1 MTPHTALQDLHS
13 AAESVWQA
21 VAPVFPGLAVE
32 VLPQV
37 DSTNAELMRRARQ
50 GIADPVLLVTPQ
62 QTAGRGRQGKVWL
75 SAPGASLTF
84 SLGLPLAPL
93 ASTGWS
99 GMSLAVGVSVARALH
114 PAVQLKWPNDL
125 WVHDHKLGGI
135 LVETAS
141 LETADHPANTRY
153 AVVGI
158 GLNIQPPSGLPHT
171 PSDPHVPK
179 TDDPQPMQPTSI
191 QALSGCAS
199 MTAGQAMARIAPA
212 LVADLLQFEREGF
225 AAFATAYAQ
234 RDALKGRP
242 VRLSDGQVGLADGV
256 APDGSLWLLSDTGR
270 IVISHQE
277 VSVRPC

>member
-1 MTPHTALQDLHS
+1 MTPHPALQDLHS

-21 VAPVFPGLAVE
+21 VAPVLPGLAVE

-50 GIADPVLLVTPQ
+50 GIADPVLLTTPE
-62 QTAGRGRQGKVWL
+62 QTAGKGRQGKVWL

-84 SLGLPLAPL
+84 SLGLPLAPQ
-93 ASTGWS
+93 AGTGWS
-99 GMSLAVGVSVARALH
+99 GLSLAVGVSVARALH

-141 LETADHPANTRY
+141 IDTAGKPANTRY
-153 AVVGI
+153 AVVGV
-158 GLNIQPPSGLPHT
+158 GLNIQT
-171 PSDPHVPK
+171 PQLAPDA
-179 TDDPQPMQPTSI
+179 PQAMPPTSVK
-191 QALSGCAS
+191 ALDGCDS
-199 MTAGQAMARIAPA
+199 LTAGQVLARVAPA
-212 LVADLLQFEREGF
+212 LVADLLRFEREGF
-225 AAFATAYAQ
+225 AAFAAAYAQ

-242 VRLSDGQVGLADGV
+242 VRLSDGQEGVADSV
-256 APDGSLWLLSDTGR
+256 APDGSLWLLSDTQR
-270 IVISHQE
+270 IAISHQE

>member
-1 MTPHTALQDLHS
+1 MPPHPALQDLHS

-21 VAPVFPGLAVE
+21 VVPLLPGLVVE

-84 SLGLPLAPL
+84 SLGLPLAPQ
-93 ASTGWS
+93 AATGWS
-99 GMSLAVGVSVARALH
+99 GLSLAVGVSVARALH

-125 WVHDHKLGGI
+125 WVHDRKLGGI

-141 LETADHPANTRY
+141 IDTAGKPANTRY
-153 AVVGI
+153 AVVGV
-158 GLNIQPPSGLPHT
+158 GLNIQTPMLTPHT
-171 PSDPHVPK
+171 SDAN
-179 TDDPQPMQPTSI
+179 TPQPMPPTGVE
-191 QALSGCAS
+191 ALESCS
-199 MTAGQAMARIAPA
+199 HLTAGHVLARVAPA
-212 LVADLLQFEREGF
+212 LVADLLRFEREGF
-225 AAFATAYAQ
+225 AAFGLEYAQ
-234 RDALKGRP
+234 RDALKDRA
-242 VRLSDGQVGLADGV
+242 VRLSDGQEGV
-256 APDGSLWLLSDTGR
+256 ANGIAPDGSLWLLTDIGR
-270 IVISHQE
+270 ILISHQE

>member
-1 MTPHTALQDLHS
+1 MTPQPALQDLHS

-21 VAPVFPGLAVE
+21 VVPVLPGLAIE

-50 GIADPVLLVTPQ
+50 GMADPVLLVTPQ

-141 LETADHPANTRY
+141 LDPAGRPAPARY
-153 AVVGI
+153 AVVGV
-158 GLNIQPPSGLPHT
+158 GLNIQTLSLAPSAAG
-171 PSDPHVPK
+171 DPE
-179 TDDPQPMQPTSI
+179 PMQPTSI
-191 QALSGCAS
+191 QALNGCAS
-199 MTAGQAMARIAPA
+199 MTAGHVLARIAPA
-212 LVADLLQFEREGF
+212 LVTDVLHFEREGF

-234 RDALKGRP
+234 RDALLGRP
-242 VRLSDGQVGLADGV
+242 VRLSDGQTGLADGV